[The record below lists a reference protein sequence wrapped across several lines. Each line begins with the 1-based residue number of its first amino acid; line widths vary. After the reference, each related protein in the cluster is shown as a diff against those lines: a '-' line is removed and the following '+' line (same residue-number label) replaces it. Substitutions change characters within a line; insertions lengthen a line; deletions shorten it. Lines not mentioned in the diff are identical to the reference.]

1 MSYAR
6 KNIERCQRGIPRLL
20 AGLMVC
26 LAFSSCSM
34 LPEIKVNP
42 ISLDIPVSG
51 GDWDLSPLEKPDK
64 KTGPVERFVRRLT
77 GPPTVITG
85 LTLEYR
91 AKHGE
96 WPTSLEDL
104 DDSRPGVKS
113 VLKRVKQAEFEPKD
127 DACIELSLL
136 YDGNI
141 PANILLT
148 VDREASNS

>member
-1 MSYAR
+1 MSYG
-6 KNIERCQRGIPRLL
+6 KNRTERCHLGILRLL
-20 AGLMVC
+20 AGLLLC
-26 LAFSSCSM
+26 CGFTSCSL

-42 ISLDIPVSG
+42 ITLDIPVSG
-51 GDWDLSPLEKPDK
+51 SDWDLSPLEKPDK

-104 DDSRPGVKS
+104 DSSRPGVDR
-113 VLKRVKQAEFEPKD
+113 VLKRVKSATFEPKD
-127 DACIELSLL
+127 DASIELSLL